1 MKRILLAYDGSDPS
15 KRALEQVA
23 ELATAL
29 KAEVSVVSVIPARP
43 GPVPLDPWDDRA
55 VHATALREARKA
67 LAERGIEASLL
78 EPAGDPARTIEHGG
92 RGQLRHDRG
101 GIARHGH
108 PGSVFPGQ
116 RVRARRHSR
125 PRGGD
130 RRQIARRLYGAR
142 SRSARPNASKV
153 SPLNST
159 KTARSIDCARARPS
173 RTVRSATAA
182 APVSGY
188 P

>member
-55 VHATALREARKA
+55 VHATALLEARKA

-78 EPAGDPARTIEHGG
+78 EPAGDPARTIEHMADEGNFDMVVVGSHGMGTLG
-92 RGQLRHDRG
+92 RLFQ
-101 GIARHGH
+101 
-108 PGSVFPGQ
+108 GSVSEH
-116 RVRARRHSR
+116 VATH
-125 PRGGD
+125 
-130 RRQIARRLYGAR
+130 AH
-142 SRSARPNASKV
+142 ASVIIVK
-153 SPLNST
+153 
-159 KTARSIDCARARPS
+159 
-173 RTVRSATAA
+173 
-182 APVSGY
+182 
-188 P
+188 